1 MANRFLSNLRINDA
15 YTFPDNDGSV
25 GQAIV
30 TDGAGNLTFGSA
42 VASSADDSESVHIP
56 VKNTSGVSISKGT
69 PVYITGETGNSGKI
83 EIAAADAVNVNKM
96 PALGLLESTLSNNGE
111 GFCVQGGLL
120 ENVATT
126 TIDGQTPTA
135 NQTVYVKSGGGLTLT
150 KPTGTALIQN
160 IAKVA
165 RVHASQ
171 GSLVVSAI
179 LRANDIPNLPEG
191 KIWVGDSNTTVSTIV
206 HLDELNGRVGI
217 GTESP
222 SDNLH
227 ITGTTA
233 SIRLQDS
240 DGTNTFGRLRYT
252 GSSVYFTSRNN
263 TSNGN
268 FIFIGSNGTS
278 DTEYMRIYSGGDI
291 SFRDT
296 SNNQAFYW
304 DASTARLGLGTDS
317 PSSTLHLADTTPRI
331 EIQDTTDNSV
341 SEILYNAGGLFIRAD
356 QTDTAASSRVI
367 FEVDATERMRIDS
380 SGRVGIGV
388 VPTYQLE
395 VGGVDQPRMA
405 IVTTSDTGI
414 SQLNFGDSSDKDIGR
429 LRYDHSG
436 DFMAMFTNNS
446 EKMRI
451 TSSGNVGIGTDSP
464 SVEVEIAS
472 AAPQIRLTD
481 TDGGYCEVA
490 NVSGHL
496 LLQADKGNTQ
506 SSSYMRFDVDG
517 SERMR
522 IDSSGNVSLSTAAS
536 LDFNISDYAE
546 IRFKESAGIV
556 IDSDNNQSSRNFQ
569 IKDGSGSSLMTI
581 LDTGNVG
588 IGTTSPQTQL
598 EIRNNEAGNGI
609 GGATLRLTRGDST
622 SVAGDPV
629 GTIEFYSTDADTAK
643 VTAYIKSMSEETYG
657 REGSLAFG
665 VSQTIN
671 ADATEAMRID
681 SNGNLLVGGKG
692 GFGNYVVSTDFGAA
706 YNISL
711 AAGITARGI
720 NMGYNATA
728 DAGFIGVVHNGTGWK
743 NLSLQPISGN
753 VGIGTTSPSVP
764 LEVNGLTRITRLGQA
779 TTYQQIEITDVQTT
793 FNGQDPDG
801 YMHYAFKSNDS
812 TKLFINGSSGNV
824 GIGTFSPDYKLH
836 VDDDT
841 AYGGI
846 FIEGDNAPGLTI
858 RDNSG
863 TSESKIYVQSTASS
877 QGNLRISSDNNNTAT
892 TPTIEFLIGNSHK
905 MRILDNGNVGIGT
918 TSPAS
923 KLEIGGATGSYS
935 SGIGFA
941 PTGTGARIYR
951 TFIGGDGSFRFDDG
965 TAGVTRLM
973 ISSAGNVGIGT
984 TSPAT
989 KLDVK
994 ITTSNRTTLEPVLSV
1009 SANGNGPYTGFG
1021 PKISFSSNIYY
1032 GASTGNPVGIIET
1045 AYIGAVMGSDYA
1057 NDSDLVFATR
1067 QNATNVDEKMRITSS
1082 GNVGIGTISPSAKLD
1097 IVSEGTAIGDTG
1109 YFYNARFKDSSNVG
1123 VVIGHNNIPNGNG
1136 MIAGINKLA
1145 FLTYGTEWGERMIID
1160 GAGNVGIGV
1169 SSPSATLDANV
1180 TGNNTVFRFTRDT
1193 GTNGR
1198 LDLDFQ
1204 NADSNF
1210 NSLYDYAFQTNGTE
1224 RMRITSGGSVTANV
1238 DMRAPIF
1245 YDSDNTAYYG
1255 DFAGNS
1261 IYNTAQGN
1269 YLGLGV
1275 AANIS
1280 GSYRLNMGG
1289 SIDMNANNIDYI
1301 SQLHFNDNVR
1311 FYDDSNDSYLNFKYG
1326 DANAGGIILRNGS
1339 GARKGFLYADNS
1351 GFGLLDNDGAW
1362 ALRTQTGTSPL
1373 ELRCDNN
1380 VEFEVYN
1387 SYTNSPGSSR
1397 APIFYDSDNTG
1408 YYLDPSG
1415 FSSLSFVGS
1424 DGLSA
1429 GRTVIKPLGGEFN
1442 TTASTQTGA
1451 IKVTLPHYFTSTML
1465 RMTIKVYEYTTNKS
1479 FEINCGGY
1487 TYAGGPSWVNTFAY
1501 IIGNPNVDRNF
1512 NVRFGHDGS
1521 KCCVYIGETNSSWA
1535 YMQIVVTDV
1544 KLGYNYTNAYDWD
1557 SGWDVGFATSLGTIS
1572 NTITNCQV
1580 GRMADAFYDS
1590 NNTTYYC
1597 DPASTTNLNTFS
1609 ATRIGVNNTSQ
1620 TSRYGIS
1627 LYGGYSAGEPAYGIL
1642 FTGTSLGTHG
1652 AVTGNWAT
1660 YFTMNDDANRGWIF
1674 RNIATGNVAS
1684 INNAGVAHFNGDVVA
1699 YSSSDER
1706 LKDNK
1711 KNINNALEKVESLNG
1726 VEFDWNDKQDVYE
1739 GHDIGVIAQEVEK
1752 IAPELVSTRDNG
1764 YKAVKYEKL
1773 VPLLIEA
1780 IKELSDKVKA
1790 LENK

>member
-1 MANRFLSNLRINDA
+1 VRI
-15 YTFPDNDGSV
+15 GV
-25 GQAIV
+25 GY
-30 TDGAGNLTFGSA
+30 N
-42 VASSADDSESVHIP
+42 ASDIP
-56 VKNTSGVSISKGT
+56 
-69 PVYITGETGNSGKI
+69 
-83 EIAAADAVNVNKM
+83 
-96 PALGLLESTLSNNGE
+96 
-111 GFCVQGGLL
+111 
-120 ENVATT
+120 
-126 TIDGQTPTA
+126 
-135 NQTVYVKSGGGLTLT
+135 
-150 KPTGTALIQN
+150 LIQGFDTVNGARN
-160 IAKVA
+160 I
-165 RVHASQ
+165 
-171 GSLVVSAI
+171 G
-179 LRANDIPNLPEG
+179 
-191 KIWVGDSNTTVSTIV
+191 
-206 HLDELNGRVGI
+206 
-217 GTESP
+217 
-222 SDNLH
+222 
-227 ITGTTA
+227 
-233 SIRLQDS
+233 LQ
-240 DGTNTFGRLRYT
+240 
-252 GSSVYFTSRNN
+252 VY
-263 TSNGN
+263 G
-268 FIFIGSNGTS
+268 
-278 DTEYMRIYSGGDI
+278 
-291 SFRDT
+291 
-296 SNNQAFYW
+296 
-304 DASTARLGLGTDS
+304 
-317 PSSTLHLADTTPRI
+317 
-331 EIQDTTDNSV
+331 
-341 SEILYNAGGLFIRAD
+341 
-356 QTDTAASSRVI
+356 
-367 FEVDATERMRIDS
+367 
-380 SGRVGIGV
+380 
-388 VPTYQLE
+388 
-395 VGGVDQPRMA
+395 
-405 IVTTSDTGI
+405 
-414 SQLNFGDSSDKDIGR
+414 
-429 LRYDHSG
+429 
-436 DFMAMFTNNS
+436 
-446 EKMRI
+446 
-451 TSSGNVGIGTDSP
+451 GNVGIGTDSP
-464 SVEVEIAS
+464 V
-472 AAPQIRLTD
+472 QKLH
-481 TDGGYCEVA
+481 VA
-490 NVSGHL
+490 
-496 LLQADKGNTQ
+496 
-506 SSSYMRFDVDG
+506 
-517 SERMR
+517 
-522 IDSSGNVSLSTAAS
+522 
-536 LDFNISDYAE
+536 
-546 IRFKESAGIV
+546 
-556 IDSDNNQSSRNFQ
+556 
-569 IKDGSGSSLMTI
+569 
-581 LDTGNVG
+581 
-588 IGTTSPQTQL
+588 
-598 EIRNNEAGNGI
+598 
-609 GGATLRLTRGDST
+609 GATYIEHQGTNWNEITPGVNRGSLHI
-622 SVAGDPV
+622 DPV
-629 GTIEFYSTDADTAK
+629 GNGADNT
-643 VTAYIKSMSEETYG
+643 
-657 REGSLAFG
+657 
-665 VSQTIN
+665 
-671 ADATEAMRID
+671 
-681 SNGNLLVGGKG
+681 GGAI
-692 GFGNYVVSTDFGAA
+692 TFGASDA
-706 YNISL
+706 GAGATAMAGIYTRSDGSYGTKMYFATTNSY
-711 AAGITARGI
+711 AAGSKTS
-720 NMGYNATA
+720 M
-728 DAGFIGVVHNGTGWK
+728 FIG
-743 NLSLQPISGN
+743 
-753 VGIGTTSPSVP
+753 
-764 LEVNGLTRITRLGQA
+764 A
-779 TTYQQIEITDVQTT
+779 
-793 FNGQDPDG
+793 DG
-801 YMHYAFKSNDS
+801 K
-812 TKLFINGSSGNV
+812 
-824 GIGTFSPDYKLH
+824 
-836 VDDDT
+836 
-841 AYGGI
+841 
-846 FIEGDNAPGLTI
+846 
-858 RDNSG
+858 
-863 TSESKIYVQSTASS
+863 
-877 QGNLRISSDNNNTAT
+877 
-892 TPTIEFLIGNSHK
+892 
-905 MRILDNGNVGIGT
+905 VGIGT
-918 TSPAS
+918 TSPAAALHVYKNQNEPFVVES
-923 KLEIGGATGSYS
+923 PNADTWMNLVSTDGNWSMGAASGNKWAVYQRTGSPS
-935 SGIGFA
+935 
-941 PTGTGARIYR
+941 
-951 TFIGGDGSFRFDDG
+951 
-965 TAGVTRLM
+965 TRM
-973 ISSAGNVGIGT
+973 VI
-984 TSPAT
+984 
-989 KLDVK
+989 
-994 ITTSNRTTLEPVLSV
+994 
-1009 SANGNGPYTGFG
+1009 
-1021 PKISFSSNIYY
+1021 
-1032 GASTGNPVGIIET
+1032 
-1045 AYIGAVMGSDYA
+1045 
-1057 NDSDLVFATR
+1057 
-1067 QNATNVDEKMRITSS
+1067 
-1082 GNVGIGTISPSAKLD
+1082 
-1097 IVSEGTAIGDTG
+1097 
-1109 YFYNARFKDSSNVG
+1109 DSS
-1123 VVIGHNNIPNGNG
+1123 
-1136 MIAGINKLA
+1136 
-1145 FLTYGTEWGERMIID
+1145 
-1160 GAGNVGIGV
+1160 GNVGIGV